1 MIAFSW
7 RNFDVINFEII
18 KAQHSYF
25 IFDYDFLKIR
35 ENSLDKLQN
44 KAFIKFNCNAMI
56 KF

>member
-25 IFDYDFLKIR
+25 IFDYEFF
-35 ENSLDKLQN
+35 ENER
-44 KAFIKFNCNAMI
+44 KFT
-56 KF
+56 